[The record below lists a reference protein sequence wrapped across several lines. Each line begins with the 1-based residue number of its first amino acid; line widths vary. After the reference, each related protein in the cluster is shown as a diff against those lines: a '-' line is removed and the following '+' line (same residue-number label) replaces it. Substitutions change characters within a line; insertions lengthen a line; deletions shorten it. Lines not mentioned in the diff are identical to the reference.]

1 MKKPATSLV
10 QAKPEEKKIETTADE
25 QGIID
30 FSSVKSSLAPS
41 SELDAGF
48 KLLGEM
54 LMYFRK
60 NRLMPLLMI
69 SRTIQKIEIV
79 NGVAEISSEQN
90 EVDSLVSNENYRA
103 EVDKFMKQH
112 GLSFK
117 IKEKEYKVSPID
129 ILNELVGGKLVIK

>member
-1 MKKPATSLV
+1 M
-10 QAKPEEKKIETTADE
+10 
-25 QGIID
+25 
-30 FSSVKSSLAPS
+30 
-41 SELDAGF
+41 
-48 KLLGEM
+48 
-54 LMYFRK
+54 
-60 NRLMPLLMI
+60 

>member
-1 MKKPATSLV
+1 M
-10 QAKPEEKKIETTADE
+10 EKSQQKTKE
-25 QGIID
+25 QPKEASVVAEKTNVEVID

-41 SELDAGF
+41 ESLDAGF

-69 SRTIQKIEIV
+69 SRTIQTIEIK

-90 EVDSLVSNENYRA
+90 EVYELVSNESYKA
-103 EVDKFMKQH
+103 EMDKFMKEH

-117 IKEKEYKVSPID
+117 IKEKEHKVSPID

>member
-1 MKKPATSLV
+1 MKKVAESATQKQPVNSNL
-10 QAKPEEKKIETTADE
+10 QETKAET
-25 QGIID
+25 ID
-30 FSSVKSSLAPS
+30 FSSVKSSLEPS
-41 SELDAGF
+41 KELDAGF

-69 SRTIQKIEIV
+69 SRTIQKIEISD
-79 NGVAEISSEQN
+79 GVAEISSEQN
-90 EVDSLVSNENYRA
+90 EIEQIISNENYKA
-103 EVDKFMKQH
+103 EMDKFMKQH